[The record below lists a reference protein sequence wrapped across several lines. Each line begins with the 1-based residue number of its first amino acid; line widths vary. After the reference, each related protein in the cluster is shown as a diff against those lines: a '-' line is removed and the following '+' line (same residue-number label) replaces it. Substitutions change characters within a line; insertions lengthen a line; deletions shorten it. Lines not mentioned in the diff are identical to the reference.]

1 MREDL
6 GKYFTNLIRGPSI
19 RQLIDDGSLVPAR
32 AFCPSHDAMD
42 KLLSSVGTRGGDYIE
57 GQLSKAINRK
67 ELVGDIIKT
76 WQEKAADRQTLVFA
90 VDIVHTA
97 SLSSLTSFWQPLR
110 PSI

>member
-1 MREDL
+1 
-6 GKYFTNLIRGPSI
+6 
-19 RQLIDDGSLVPAR
+19 
-32 AFCPSHDAMD
+32 MD

-90 VDIVHTA
+90 VDIVYTQQVYR
-97 SLSSLTSFWQPLR
+97 L
-110 PSI
+110 